1 MSTPIP
7 NSGGGERMDSF
18 IASCLGRGRTVI
30 LTLVFLLV
38 AGTYSY
44 FTLPRESQPEV
55 QIPIVYVRLH
65 HEGISPEDSERLLLR
80 PMERE
85 MRGLDGL
92 RELRSTAYEGG
103 GNLTLEFRAG
113 HDIDKAL
120 LDVRERVDLAKA
132 DLPEETD
139 EPTVNEI
146 NLALEPILVVSLSGD
161 IPERQLQRVAR
172 NLRDAIE
179 AVPEVLEVT
188 IGGAREEAVDILVE
202 PSVFSSYA
210 LSLEEI
216 GNRASRN
223 NALIAAG
230 TLDTGAGRL
239 AVKVPGLFESA
250 VDILELPLKTRG
262 DVVLRTQDI
271 GDLRP
276 TFKDPTGFARLD
288 GTPALTLSVTKRMG
302 ENVVS
307 AVRNV
312 RAVVEAETAEW
323 PAGLEAA
330 FSQDR
335 SRDIELML
343 ADLQNNVISAVVLV
357 MIVCVAALGFR
368 GGLLVGIAIP
378 GSFLTGMLIINL
390 LGLTINIIV
399 LFSLILAVGML
410 VDGAIVVT
418 EFADRKMNEGLPRGK
433 AYVLASQR
441 MALPITASTVTTLA
455 AFAPLLFWP
464 GVVGEF
470 MKYMPITLIGTLT
483 ASLLMALVFVP
494 AIGGLIGKP
503 GPANPDQ
510 MRSLA
515 ASEAGDLRELSG
527 ITGWYVRRLATAL
540 RHPFLVLSGAVLLFL
555 AVQVAYQIKGKG
567 VEFFPDVDPEFASLL
582 IRMRGNLSVHEMDTL
597 VREVEER
604 ILPVRGIR
612 SLTARTGVSFSGD
625 GVTEDTHG
633 LVQIEF
639 EDWRDRRPAR
649 EILREIEYRVEGLP
663 GVRVRRLADA
673 DSGNAVYAVETRFGM
688 SPGRIQRHIQGT
700 AGRMTVARPGLEL
713 RVRDG
718 SVVMYPDSGDFPLA
732 EFALRFDEGAGSG
745 LPAEVRRAV
754 EGAGRYRAEPV
765 DAESDDRSVRVR
777 VYAAERRSLT
787 GDYERVQGLR
797 RTLGRLGGVR
807 SVDVTAGTHML
818 PHGTTSRLAEIE
830 VEWPGGA
837 HGDDLKRFEDKVADM
852 VRGVPGVIIEQ
863 RVLEAGP
870 PTGKDI
876 QVELAS
882 NNPAR
887 LLPAVQAVRGFV
899 DGMEGLRDVDDS
911 RPVPGV
917 EWQVRVDRAA
927 ASRFGADVRMLGSY
941 VQFVTNG
948 LLLGTYRPDEADDE
962 VDIRVRYPRSGR
974 ALESI
979 DVLRVVTEKGVVPA
993 RNFIERG
1000 PARQVSRIQRVDGRR
1015 VYTVSANVD
1024 RAYGLTDE
1032 RVRELRAWKDGIEL
1046 PEGVSWRFRGE
1057 DEEQREAMIFLSQAF
1072 VVAVFVIGIILV
1084 TLFNSFYQAFL
1095 ILSAVV
1101 FSTVGVFLG
1110 LLATGQPF
1118 GVIMNGVGVIAL
1130 AGIVVNNNIVL
1141 IDTFGRLR
1149 REGAPVAEA
1158 ALRTGA
1164 QRLRPVLLTTV
1175 TTAFGLMPMVLR
1187 LNVDFLQREV
1197 TYNAPSTQWWVQLS
1211 TSVVVGLV
1219 FATCV
1224 TLFLTPAM
1232 LVLGHRVHMAWK
1244 RLLVRLRRR
1253 RRGGAA

>member
-1 MSTPIP
+1 
-7 NSGGGERMDSF
+7 MDSF

-30 LTLVFLLV
+30 LTLVFLII

-44 FTLPRESQPEV
+44 YTLPRESQPEV
-55 QIPIVYVRLH
+55 QIPIIYVRLY

-92 RELRSTAYEGG
+92 REMRSTAYEGG
-103 GNLTLEFRAG
+103 GNLFLEFRAG

-120 LDVRERVDLAKA
+120 IDVRERVDLAKA

-139 EPTVNEI
+139 EPIINEI
-146 NLALEPILVVSLSGD
+146 NLALEPILVVSLSGE

-172 NLRDAIE
+172 SLRDTIE

-216 GNRASRN
+216 GSRARRN

-230 TLDTGAGRL
+230 TLDSGTGRL
-239 AVKVPGLFESA
+239 AVKVPGLFETP

-271 GDLRP
+271 GDLRA

-288 GTPALTLSVTKRMG
+288 GTPALTLRVSKRVG

-307 AVRNV
+307 AVRNI
-312 RAVVEAETAEW
+312 RAAVAEEAADW
-323 PAGLEAA
+323 PAGIEVA

-343 ADLQNNVISAVVLV
+343 ADLQNNVISAIVLV

-378 GSFLTGMLIINL
+378 GSFLTGMLLINL

-418 EFADRKMNEGLPRGK
+418 EFADRKMNEGLSRTK

-441 MALPITASTVTTLA
+441 MALPIIASTVTTLA

-503 GPANPDQ
+503 GPANPAQ

-515 ASEAGDLRELSG
+515 ASEGGSLRELSG
-527 ITGWYVRRLATAL
+527 FAGWYVRRLETAL
-540 RHPFLVLSGAVLLFL
+540 RHPFWILGGALVLFF

-582 IRMRGNLSVHEMDTL
+582 IRMRGNLSVQEMDTI
-597 VREVEER
+597 VREVESR

-625 GVTEDTHG
+625 GITEDTHG
-633 LVQIEF
+633 IVQMEF

-663 GVRVRRLADA
+663 GVRVRRTD
-673 DSGNAVYAVETRFGM
+673 DSAAGNPIFAVETRFGM
-688 SPGRIQRHIQGT
+688 SPGRIQRHIQGVT
-700 AGRMTVARPGLEL
+700 GRMKVGRADIEV

-718 SVVMYPDSGDFPLA
+718 SHVMYPDTNDFPLA
-732 EFALRFDEGAGSG
+732 EFTVRHEVGTAGDLRRA
-745 LPAEVRRAV
+745 VRRAV
-754 EGAGRYRAEPV
+754 DGKGGLRAVVADGADEEERLH
-765 DAESDDRSVRVR
+765 VR
-777 VYAAERRSLT
+777 VYSAKRDRLT
-787 GDYERVQGLR
+787 GDYERLRAVERVLR
-797 RTLGRLGGVR
+797 RVDGAV
-807 SVDVTAGTHML
+807 SVERVAAGTHLL
-818 PHGTTSRLAEIE
+818 PHGTVTRLAEIE
-830 VEWPGGA
+830 VFWTDGSEDPG
-837 HGDDLKRFEDKVADM
+837 LRRFEERLAAM

-882 NNPAR
+882 NNPAL
-887 LLPAVQAVRGFV
+887 LLPAVQHVRAFV
-899 DGMEGLRDVDDS
+899 EGMEGLRDVDDS
-911 RPVPGV
+911 RPVQGV
-917 EWQVRVDRAA
+917 EWEVRVDRAA

-948 LLLGTYRPDEADDE
+948 LILGTYRPDEADDE
-962 VDIRVRYPRSGR
+962 VDIRVRFPPSGR
-974 ALESI
+974 HLDAI
-979 DVLRVVTEKGVVPA
+979 DELRLVTEKGVVPA

-1015 VYTVSANVD
+1015 VYTVSANVE
-1024 RAYGLTDE
+1024 RAFGLTDE
-1032 RVRELRAWKDGIEL
+1032 RVRELREWKEKVEL

-1072 VVAVFVIGIILV
+1072 IVAVFVIGIILV

-1095 ILSAVV
+1095 ILSAVI

-1110 LLATGQPF
+1110 LLVTGQPF

-1149 REGAPVAEA
+1149 REGLAVAEA

-1187 LNVDFLQREV
+1187 INVDFLQREV

-1224 TLFLTPAM
+1224 TLFLTPSM
-1232 LVLGHRVHMAWK
+1232 LVLGYRVHMAWK

-1253 RRGGAA
+1253 RRKRAAVTA

>member
-1 MSTPIP
+1 
-7 NSGGGERMDSF
+7 MDSF

-30 LTLVFLLV
+30 LTLVFLLL

-92 RELRSTAYEGG
+92 REMRSTAYEGG
-103 GNLTLEFRAG
+103 GNLFLEFRAG

-120 LDVRERVDLAKA
+120 VDVRERVDLAKA
-132 DLPEETD
+132 DLPDETD
-139 EPTVNEI
+139 EPVVNEI
-146 NLALEPILVVSLSGD
+146 NLALEPIIVVSLSGD

-172 NLRDAIE
+172 NLRDTLEAI
-179 AVPEVLEVT
+179 PEVLEVT
-188 IGGAREEAVDILVE
+188 LGGAREEAVDILVD
-202 PSVFSSYA
+202 PSVFSAHA
-210 LSLEEI
+210 LSIEEI
-216 GNRASRN
+216 GSRARRN

-230 TLDTGAGRL
+230 TLDSGAGRL
-239 AVKVPGLFESA
+239 SVKVPGLFESP

-271 GDLRP
+271 GDVRP
-276 TFKDPTGFARLD
+276 TFKDPTGFARLN
-288 GTPALTLSVTKRMG
+288 GTPALTLSVSKRVG
-302 ENVVS
+302 ENVI
-307 AVRNV
+307 AAARNV
-312 RAVVEAETAEW
+312 RAAVEAEAAEW
-323 PAGLEAA
+323 PAGLKVG

-343 ADLQNNVISAVVLV
+343 SDLQNNVISAIVLV

-378 GSFLTGMLIINL
+378 GSFLTGMLMINL

-418 EFADRKMNEGLPRGK
+418 EFADRKMNEGQPRGK

-441 MALPITASTVTTLA
+441 MALPIMASTVTTLA

-503 GPANPDQ
+503 GPANPRQ

-515 ASEAGDLRELSG
+515 ASEGGSLRDLSG
-527 ITGWYVRRLATAL
+527 FTGWYVRRLETAL
-540 RHPFLVLSGAVLLFL
+540 RHPFLVLIGAILLFL
-555 AVQVAYQIKGKG
+555 LVQVLYQIKGKG

-582 IRMRGNLSVHEMDTL
+582 IRMRGNLSVEEMDAI
-597 VREVEER
+597 VREVEAR
-604 ILPVRGIR
+604 VLPVQGVR

-625 GVTEDTHG
+625 SITEDTHG
-633 LVQIEF
+633 LIQMEF

-649 EILREIEYRVEGLP
+649 EILREMEYRVDGLP
-663 GVRVRRLADA
+663 GIRVRRSA
-673 DSGNAVYAVETRFGM
+673 DSSAGRPVFAVDTRFGM
-688 SPGRIQRHIQGT
+688 SPGRIQRNLRGVV
-700 AGRMTVARPGLEL
+700 GRMEIVRPGLAVE
-713 RVRDG
+713 VRDG
-718 SVVMYPDSGDFPLA
+718 SAIMFPGADRFPLA
-732 EFALRFDEGAGSG
+732 RMSVRYDTENVSPLEDIRRVFERNPDLHVEIGGNGASPGELELMVFAMERGS
-745 LPAEVRRAV
+745 LQRDHRRLTEAK
-754 EGAGRYRAEPV
+754 
-765 DAESDDRSVRVR
+765 RSVRR
-777 VYAAERRSLT
+777 VA
-787 GDYERVQGLR
+787 
-797 RTLGRLGGVR
+797 GVR
-807 SVDVTAGTHML
+807 GVEAVGGTRVL
-818 PHGTTSRLAEIE
+818 SHGEETRLAEIE
-830 VEWPGGA
+830 LHWPDEGPAGQDMA
-837 HGDDLKRFEDKVADM
+837 AFTRDLADLI
-852 VRGVPGVIIEQ
+852 RGVPGVIVEQ

-882 NNPAR
+882 NSPAR
-887 LLPAVQAVRGFV
+887 LLPAVRFVREFM
-899 DGMEGLRDVDDS
+899 DEMEGLRDVDDS

-927 ASRFGADVRMLGSY
+927 ASRFGADVRLLGSY

-948 LLLGTYRPDEADDE
+948 LMLGTYRPDEADDE
-962 VDIRVRYPRSGR
+962 IDIRVRFPASARHLD
-974 ALESI
+974 AI
-979 DVLRVVTEKGVVPA
+979 DNLRVTTENGIVPA

-1000 PARQVSRIQRVDGRR
+1000 PAPQVSQIERVDGRR
-1015 VYTVSANVD
+1015 IYTVSANVD
-1024 RAYGLTDE
+1024 RALGLTDD
-1032 RVRELRAWKDGIEL
+1032 RVRELRAWKETIDL
-1046 PEGVSWRFRGE
+1046 PEGISWRFRGE
-1057 DEEQREAMIFLSQAF
+1057 DEEQRAAMIFLSQAF
-1072 VVAVFVIGIILV
+1072 AVAIFVIGIILV
-1084 TLFNSFYQAFL
+1084 TLFNSFYQSFL

-1101 FSTVGVFLG
+1101 FSTIGVFLG
-1110 LLATGQPF
+1110 LLFTAQPF

-1141 IDTFGRLR
+1141 IDTFGHLR
-1149 REGAPVAEA
+1149 RGGLPVAEA

-1175 TTAFGLMPMVLR
+1175 TTAFGLLPMVLR

-1211 TSVVVGLV
+1211 TSVVIGLV
-1219 FATCV
+1219 FATCI
-1224 TLFLTPAM
+1224 TLFLTPSM
-1232 LVLGHRVHMAWK
+1232 LVLGDRVHGGWK
-1244 RLLVRLRRR
+1244 RLLVRVRRQ
-1253 RRGGAA
+1253 ASSTST

>member
-1 MSTPIP
+1 M
-7 NSGGGERMDSF
+7 NSF

-30 LTLVFLLV
+30 LTLVFLLI

-44 FTLPRESQPEV
+44 LTLPRESQPEV

-65 HEGISPEDSERLLLR
+65 HEGISPEDAERLLLR

-92 RELRSTAYEGG
+92 REMRSAAYEGG

-113 HDIDKAL
+113 HDIDKAMI
-120 LDVRERVDLAKA
+120 DVRERVDLAKA

-139 EPTVNEI
+139 EPTVNEV
-146 NLALEPILVVSLSGD
+146 NLALEPIIVVSLSGD

-188 IGGAREEAVDILVE
+188 IGGAREEAVDILVD
-202 PSVFSSYA
+202 PGVFSSYA

-216 GNRASRN
+216 GNRARRN

-230 TLDTGAGRL
+230 TLDSGTGRL

-276 TFKDPTGFARLD
+276 TFKDPTGFARLN
-288 GTPALTLSVTKRMG
+288 GTPALTLSVSKRVG

-312 RAVVEAETAEW
+312 RAVVEEEAGDW
-323 PAGLEAA
+323 PAGLEVA

-503 GPANPDQ
+503 GPANPAQ

-527 ITGWYVRRLATAL
+527 ITGWYVRRLETAL
-540 RHPFLVLSGAVLLFL
+540 RHPFLVLAGAVVLFF
-555 AVQVAYQIKGKG
+555 AVHTAYQIKGKG

-582 IRMRGNLSVHEMDTL
+582 VRMRGNLSVHEMDTL

-633 LVQIEF
+633 LVQMEF

-663 GVRVRRLADA
+663 GVRICRVD
-673 DSGNAVYAVETRFGM
+673 DSETGNPVFAVETRFGM
-688 SPGRIQRHIQGT
+688 SLGRIQRHIQG
-700 AGRMTVARPGLEL
+700 AVGRMKLARPGLEV

-718 SVVMYPDSGDFPLA
+718 SKVMYPDGGDFPLA
-732 EFALRFDEGAGSG
+732 VFAIRGDEVNGRGLRGEVRRVLEGAGIM
-745 LPAEVRRAV
+745 
-754 EGAGRYRAEPV
+754 RAEFGPEE
-765 DAESDDRSVRVR
+765 DGPLRVR
-777 VYAAERRSLT
+777 VYTDGRNRLT
-787 GDYERVQGLR
+787 ADYDRVQAIQRAIR
-797 RTLGRLGGVR
+797 RIDGVR
-807 SVDVTAGTHML
+807 SVEVTTGTHVV
-818 PHGTTSRLAEIE
+818 PHGTATRLAEIE
-830 VEWPGGA
+830 LTRSAGKA
-837 HGDDLKRFEDKVADM
+837 DDDLQRFENEVADM

-870 PTGKDI
+870 PTGKDV

-882 NNPAR
+882 NNPA
-887 LLPAVQAVRGFV
+887 LLHPAVQAVREFV

-917 EWQVRVDRAA
+917 EWQVRVDRTA

-962 VDIRVRYPRSGR
+962 VDIRVRFPRSGR
-974 ALESI
+974 DLDGI
-979 DVLRVVTEKGVVPA
+979 DNLRVVTEKGVVPA

-1000 PARQVSRIQRVDGRR
+1000 PASQVSRINRVDGRR

-1032 RVRELRAWKDGIEL
+1032 RVREIRAWKDTIEL
-1046 PEGVSWRFRGE
+1046 PEGVSVRFRGE

-1072 VVAVFVIGIILV
+1072 IVAVFVIGIILV

-1141 IDTFGRLR
+1141 IDTFGHLR
-1149 REGAPVAEA
+1149 RGGLSTAEA

-1175 TTAFGLMPMVLR
+1175 TTAFGLLPMVLR

-1219 FATCV
+1219 FATCI

-1232 LVLGHRVHMAWK
+1232 LVLGHRVHVAWK
-1244 RLLVRLRRR
+1244 RLLVRVRRR
-1253 RRGGAA
+1253 RRAGQGTSAGAVPS